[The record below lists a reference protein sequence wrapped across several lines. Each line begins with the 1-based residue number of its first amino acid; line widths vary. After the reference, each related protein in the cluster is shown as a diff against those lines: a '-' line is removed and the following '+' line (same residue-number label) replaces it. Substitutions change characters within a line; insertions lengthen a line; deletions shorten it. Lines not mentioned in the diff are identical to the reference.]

1 MGAVLGDCL
10 IGPKELELDVPLGT
24 DLGGT
29 LLVSALLV
37 RALLVR
43 ALLVRALLVRAL
55 LVRALLV
62 SLSLLTSCFERQF
75 RNHEVFVQKLWQTA

>member
-29 LLVSALLV
+29 LLVSALLF
-37 RALLVR
+37 
-43 ALLVRALLVRAL
+43 RAL

-62 SLSLLTSCFERQF
+62 SLSFLTSCFERQF
-75 RNHEVFVQKLWQTA
+75 RNHEVFVKRLWQTA

>member
-37 RALLVR
+37 S

-62 SLSLLTSCFERQF
+62 SLSFLTSCFERQF
-75 RNHEVFVQKLWQTA
+75 RNHEVFVQRLWQTA